1 MGKLRLIFIKEGRA
15 VYISH
20 LDLLRTFQRVFLRQ
34 GLVLRHSQGFHP
46 HPILSF
52 ALPLPVGQS
61 SACEVLDFE
70 VVEDMDG
77 KGLPESLNRFMPEGI
92 RAVDC
97 YVPVWPVRD
106 LAKLRCRV
114 DLCYDGGVPAGAAE
128 EISSLL
134 TGESLVIQ
142 KRTKRKAMADVDIR
156 PMLHGLE
163 LSEEPGILR
172 LDATVSAQN
181 PGLNPALLAEAVRTH
196 LPPLAP
202 DFVQVRRL
210 ELLDAGDGTFRSKLR
225 NS

>member
-134 TGESLVIQ
+134 TEESLVIQ

-210 ELLDAGDGTFRSKLR
+210 ELLDAGDGTFR
-225 NS
+225 

>member
-1 MGKLRLIFIKEGRA
+1 MAKLRLLFVKEDRA
-15 VYISH
+15 AYISH
-20 LDLLRTFQRVFLRQ
+20 LDLLRTFQRAFLRL

-128 EISSLL
+128 EIRSLL

-181 PGLNPALLAEAVRTH
+181 PGLNPALLAEAVRMH

-210 ELLDAGDGTFRSKLR
+210 ELLDAGDGTFR
-225 NS
+225 

>member
-61 SACEVLDFE
+61 SVCEVLDFE

-128 EISSLL
+128 EIRSLL

-181 PGLNPALLAEAVRTH
+181 PGLNPALLAEAVRMH

-210 ELLDAGDGTFRSKLR
+210 ELLDAGDGTFR
-225 NS
+225 

>member
-1 MGKLRLIFIKEGRA
+1 MGKLRLIFTKEGRA

-52 ALPLPVGQS
+52 ALPLSVGQAS
-61 SACEVLDFE
+61 DCEILDFE
-70 VVEDMDG
+70 TDG
-77 KGLPESLNRFMPEGI
+77 ETDGSGLPEALNRFMPEGI

-128 EISSLL
+128 EIRSLL

-210 ELLDAGDGTFRSKLR
+210 ELLDAGDGTFR
-225 NS
+225 